1 MASGCATTLAA
12 TVAPT
17 SARISPADTRVAA
30 SALVRSEDL
39 PIGWSLVSA
48 HTDTFAQI
56 RSFSGCHATS
66 LIDHVTGFAQDEL
79 ELDRGPNGG
88 VKGSVE
94 DLVEGA
100 SSQVYASQLHDVVRT
115 TQFQTCF
122 EAEVT
127 PEYLPDR
134 PIPTVRW
141 SSTASPL
148 PLGIGANV
156 IAMRYHFGWP
166 ARFGEPETYTD
177 MVDVVDGRFRASAQ
191 LSSDK
196 QDVLTSLDVQL
207 VHAITARLHAAVTA
221 GAEVSKLPV
230 ALPPPPV
237 VNYVKNF
244 NPPLSSTFFK
254 ETPRQGGSNEHPITW
269 TTERDADSTLTPV
282 PGGVTVTSDLS
293 GRDLFRVVP
302 VSQGFE
308 FSQLDADVTQTGGAG
323 DGWVGL
329 TCSVTNDFVAFMI
342 NDTGDWQ
349 IDRYISAG
357 EHRVFLLGGH
367 DPSIR
372 PLNADNHVTIGCTS
386 DGRNANQMAFGVNGN
401 LLAVFDAKLT
411 DHLWLPGVYVY
422 NQTAPSTTA
431 FRNIVQS
438 GT

>member
-1 MASGCATTLAA
+1 MASGCATA
-12 TVAPT
+12 VAPT

-30 SALVRSEDL
+30 SALLRSEDL

-56 RSFSGCHATS
+56 RAFSGCHTAT
-66 LIDHVTGFAQDEL
+66 LIDHVTGLAQDEL

-88 VKGSVE
+88 VKGSVQE
-94 DLVEGA
+94 LVEGA
-100 SSQVYASQLHDVVRT
+100 SSRAYANQLHNVVRT

-122 EAEVT
+122 EGEGT

-134 PIPTVRW
+134 PIPAVPW

-148 PLGIGANV
+148 PLGVANV

-207 VHAITARLHAAVTA
+207 AHAIAARLHAAIT
-221 GAEVSKLPV
+221 GAMDAAELPAALPV
-230 ALPPPPV
+230 T
-237 VNYVKNF
+237 NYVKNF
-244 NPPLSSTFFK
+244 NPPLSSTFFN
-254 ETPRQGGSNEHPITW
+254 ETPRQGGSSGHSITW
-269 TTERDADSTLTPV
+269 LTERDADSTLTPV
-282 PGGVTVTSDLS
+282 PGGVTVNSDLS
-293 GRDLFRVVP
+293 GNDLFRVVP

-308 FSQLDADVTQTGGAG
+308 FSQLDADVTQTSGAG

-349 IDRYISAG
+349 IDRYISAEG
-357 EHRVFLLGGH
+357 HRVFLLGGH

-372 PLNADNHVTIGCTS
+372 PLNTPNHITIGCTS
-386 DGRNANQMAFGVNGN
+386 DGRNSNQMAFGVNGT

-422 NQTAPSTTA
+422 NQTAPSTTT